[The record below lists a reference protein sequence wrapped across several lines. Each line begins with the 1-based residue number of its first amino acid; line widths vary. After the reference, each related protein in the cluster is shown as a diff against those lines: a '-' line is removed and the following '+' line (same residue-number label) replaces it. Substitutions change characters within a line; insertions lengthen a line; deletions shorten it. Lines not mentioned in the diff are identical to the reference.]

1 MTRKEWI
8 LANLEGK
15 VQLRALRACGDRV
28 IYDSCERDWTLKSLF
43 TWYNTKEG
51 HDYWAVIHGN
61 LTNPDQYLPE
71 GYIDVDHI
79 PDIGKMVEEE
89 TTTLSLENWIRN
101 KLAENEEMHHY
112 DIATE
117 SVRIWIDQYNELK
130 KTQVKP

>member
-43 TWYNTKEG
+43 TWHNTKEG

-61 LTNPDQYLPE
+61 LTNPDQYLPK
-71 GYIDVDHI
+71 GYVDVDHI
-79 PDIGKMVEEE
+79 PEIGKMVEDKFLERLEMRKTE
-89 TTTLSLENWIRN
+89 TFLGLNVIKNYTFKEVIE
-101 KLAENEEMHHY
+101 K
-112 DIATE
+112 
-117 SVRIWIDQYNELK
+117 YNELK
-130 KTQVKP
+130 NTQVKS

>member
-43 TWYNTKEG
+43 TWCNTKEG

-79 PDIGKMVEEE
+79 PDIGKMVEDEYLEWLERKIELTREDNDLQREHLAFCKAYEKYKE
-89 TTTLSLENWIRN
+89 THGN
-101 KLAENEEMHHY
+101 
-112 DIATE
+112 
-117 SVRIWIDQYNELK
+117 
-130 KTQVKP
+130 